1 MKDLTKLTSR
11 QISQIKNIYKAN
23 SSIYS
28 RIETLQKHLYK
39 IQEELDEQLAIIEA
53 NEAGVKMLTGGFI
66 SKQLIKD
73 EQIPQFNEDGTPK
86 LNDKTGYQIK
96 TTKYVLKYPDTILP
110 IEENN
115 KVANEGCDPAIAE
128 ETVEAPVMDA
138 ESAEE
143 VETPAMEDAAPFSL

>member
-28 RIETLQKHLYK
+28 RIETLQKYLYK
-39 IQEELDEQLAIIEA
+39 IEEELDEQLAIIEA

-86 LNDKTGYQIK
+86 MDKEGKYQQK
-96 TTKYVLKYPDTILP
+96 KRVLTFVI
-110 IEENN
+110 
-115 KVANEGCDPAIAE
+115 
-128 ETVEAPVMDA
+128 PVQ
-138 ESAEE
+138 EPTEE
-143 VETPAMEDAAPFSL
+143 VESDETTTDINVSESENDLNSEEKVFPDNLGNADNM

>member
-28 RIETLQKHLYK
+28 RIETLQKHLDK
-39 IQEELDEQLAIIEA
+39 IQTELNEQLEIIDA
-53 NEAGVKMLTGGFI
+53 NEAGVKMLTGGFV

-86 LNDKTGYQIK
+86 MDKEGKYQQK
-96 TTKYVLKYPDTILP
+96 KRVLTFI
-110 IEENN
+110 I
-115 KVANEGCDPAIAE
+115 
-128 ETVEAPVMDA
+128 PVQ
-138 ESAEE
+138 EPTEE
-143 VETPAMEDAAPFSL
+143 VEPEETTTDINVPESEEEVFPDNLDNVENM

>member
-28 RIETLQKHLYK
+28 RIETLQKHLDK
-39 IQEELDEQLAIIEA
+39 IQAELNEQLAIIEA

-86 LNDKTGYQIK
+86 MDKEGKYQQK
-96 TTKYVLKYPDTILP
+96 KRVLTFVVP
-110 IEENN
+110 IQE
-115 KVANEGCDPAIAE
+115 P
-128 ETVEAPVMDA
+128 T
-138 ESAEE
+138 EE
-143 VETPAMEDAAPFSL
+143 VESEETTTKLNENNLKSEEEVFPDNLNNVENM

>member
-86 LNDKTGYQIK
+86 MDKEGKYQQK
-96 TTKYVLKYPDTILP
+96 KRVLTF
-110 IEENN
+110 
-115 KVANEGCDPAIAE
+115 V
-128 ETVEAPVMDA
+128 VPVQ
-138 ESAEE
+138 EPTEE
-143 VETPAMEDAAPFSL
+143 VKSDETTTDPNENDLKSEEEIFPDNLNNVENM

>member
-28 RIETLQKHLYK
+28 RIETLEKHLNK
-39 IQEELDEQLAIIEA
+39 IQAELDEQLAIIEA

-86 LNDKTGYQIK
+86 MDKEGKYQQK
-96 TTKYVLKYPDTILP
+96 KRVLTF
-110 IEENN
+110 
-115 KVANEGCDPAIAE
+115 V
-128 ETVEAPVMDA
+128 APVQEPTEEIPDA
-138 ESAEE
+138 GEAL
-143 VETPAMEDAAPFSL
+143 PFDNLGNAGNNDNID

>member
-86 LNDKTGYQIK
+86 MDKEGKYQQKKRVLTFVIPVQEQTNDNTEKIMDPEFENENT
-96 TTKYVLKYPDTILP
+96 LK
-110 IEENN
+110 
-115 KVANEGCDPAIAE
+115 
-128 ETVEAPVMDA
+128 
-138 ESAEE
+138 SEE
-143 VETPAMEDAAPFSL
+143 VIFPDNLDNVENM

>member
-28 RIETLQKHLYK
+28 RIETLQKHLDK
-39 IQEELDEQLAIIEA
+39 IQTELNEQLEIIDA

-86 LNDKTGYQIK
+86 MDKDGKYQQK
-96 TTKYVLKYPDTILP
+96 KRVLTFVAPVQEPT
-110 IEENN
+110 EE
-115 KVANEGCDPAIAE
+115 VGQE
-128 ETVEAPVMDA
+128 ETTTDAGENDLKSEKEAFPDNLDI
-138 ESAEE
+138 SNNN
-143 VETPAMEDAAPFSL
+143 DND

>member
-28 RIETLQKHLYK
+28 RIETLEKHLNK
-39 IQEELDEQLAIIEA
+39 IQAELDGQLAIIEA

-86 LNDKTGYQIK
+86 MDKEGKYQQKKRVLTFVAPIQESTEEGEPDGTTTNIDTTDIDENALKSEEEVFPDNLDNTNNNDK
-96 TTKYVLKYPDTILP
+96 D
-110 IEENN
+110 
-115 KVANEGCDPAIAE
+115 
-128 ETVEAPVMDA
+128 
-138 ESAEE
+138 
-143 VETPAMEDAAPFSL
+143 

>member
-28 RIETLQKHLYK
+28 RIETLQKHLDK
-39 IQEELDEQLAIIEA
+39 IQTELNEQLEIIDA

-86 LNDKTGYQIK
+86 MDKDGKYQQK
-96 TTKYVLKYPDTILP
+96 KRVLTFVVPVQEPT
-110 IEENN
+110 EE
-115 KVANEGCDPAIAE
+115 VGQE
-128 ETVEAPVMDA
+128 ETTTDA
-138 ESAEE
+138 GENDLKSEK
-143 VETPAMEDAAPFSL
+143 ETFPDNLDIPNNNDND

>member
-86 LNDKTGYQIK
+86 MDKEGKYQQKKRVLTFVIPVQEQTNDNTEKIIDPEFEDEND
-96 TTKYVLKYPDTILP
+96 LKS
-110 IEENN
+110 
-115 KVANEGCDPAIAE
+115 K
-128 ETVEAPVMDA
+128 
-138 ESAEE
+138 EE
-143 VETPAMEDAAPFSL
+143 VFPDNLNNVENM

>member
-28 RIETLQKHLYK
+28 RIETLEKHLNK
-39 IQEELDEQLAIIEA
+39 IQAELDEQLAIIEA

-86 LNDKTGYQIK
+86 MDKEGKYQQK
-96 TTKYVLKYPDTILP
+96 KRVLTF
-110 IEENN
+110 
-115 KVANEGCDPAIAE
+115 V
-128 ETVEAPVMDA
+128 APVQ
-138 ESAEE
+138 EPTEE
-143 VETPAMEDAAPFSL
+143 VEPDGTTTGTDENALKSEEEVFPDNLGNADNNNKD

>member
-28 RIETLQKHLYK
+28 RIETLQKHLDK
-39 IQEELDEQLAIIEA
+39 IQSELDEQLAIIDA

-73 EQIPQFNEDGTPK
+73 EQVPQFNEDGTPK
-86 LNDKTGYQIK
+86 MDKEGKYQQK
-96 TTKYVLKYPDTILP
+96 KRVLTFVI
-110 IEENN
+110 
-115 KVANEGCDPAIAE
+115 
-128 ETVEAPVMDA
+128 PVQ
-138 ESAEE
+138 ESTEE
-143 VETPAMEDAAPFSL
+143 VETEETTTDIDTTDTDEDALKSEEEVFPDSLDNVEDM

>member
-28 RIETLQKHLYK
+28 RIETLQKHLDK
-39 IQEELDEQLAIIEA
+39 IQTELNEQLEIIDA

-86 LNDKTGYQIK
+86 MDKEGKYQQKKRVLTFVVPVQEPTEEETIDNTGKI
-96 TTKYVLKYPDTILP
+96 TDP
-110 IEENN
+110 EFENENN
-115 KVANEGCDPAIAE
+115 LK
-128 ETVEAPVMDA
+128 
-138 ESAEE
+138 SKEE
-143 VETPAMEDAAPFSL
+143 VFPNNLNNVENM

>member
-28 RIETLQKHLYK
+28 RIETLQKHLDK
-39 IQEELDEQLAIIEA
+39 IQTELNEQLAIIEA
-53 NEAGVKMLTGGFI
+53 NEAGVKMLTGGFV

-86 LNDKTGYQIK
+86 MDKEGKYQQK
-96 TTKYVLKYPDTILP
+96 KRVLTFVLP
-110 IEENN
+110 VQEST
-115 KVANEGCDPAIAE
+115 EGVGQE
-128 ETVEAPVMDA
+128 ETTTDA
-138 ESAEE
+138 GENDLKSEEE
-143 VETPAMEDAAPFSL
+143 VFPDNLNIPNNNNND

>member
-86 LNDKTGYQIK
+86 MDKEGKYQQKKRVLTFVIPVQEPTNDNTEKIMD
-96 TTKYVLKYPDTILP
+96 PEFED
-110 IEENN
+110 ENN
-115 KVANEGCDPAIAE
+115 LK
-128 ETVEAPVMDA
+128 
-138 ESAEE
+138 SEE
-143 VETPAMEDAAPFSL
+143 VVFPDNLDNVENV

>member
-28 RIETLQKHLYK
+28 RIETLEKHLNK
-39 IQEELDEQLAIIEA
+39 IQAELDEQLAIIEA

-86 LNDKTGYQIK
+86 MDKEGKYQQKKRVLTFVVPVQEPTEEVGQEETTTDTSENDLKSEEEVFPDNLDNTNNNDK
-96 TTKYVLKYPDTILP
+96 D
-110 IEENN
+110 
-115 KVANEGCDPAIAE
+115 
-128 ETVEAPVMDA
+128 
-138 ESAEE
+138 
-143 VETPAMEDAAPFSL
+143 

>member
-28 RIETLQKHLYK
+28 RIETLEKHLDK
-39 IQEELDEQLAIIEA
+39 LQAELDEQLAIIEA
-53 NEAGVKMLTGGFI
+53 NEAGVKMLTGGFV

-86 LNDKTGYQIK
+86 MDKEGKYQQK
-96 TTKYVLKYPDTILP
+96 KRVLTFVLP
-110 IEENN
+110 VQEPTEE
-115 KVANEGCDPAIAE
+115 VGQE
-128 ETVEAPVMDA
+128 ETTTDA
-138 ESAEE
+138 GENDLKSEEE
-143 VETPAMEDAAPFSL
+143 VFPDNLNIPNNNDND

>member
-28 RIETLQKHLYK
+28 RIDTLQKHLYK

-86 LNDKTGYQIK
+86 MDKEGKYQQK
-96 TTKYVLKYPDTILP
+96 KRVLTFVIPVQEPTEDNTEK
-110 IEENN
+110 
-115 KVANEGCDPAIAE
+115 
-128 ETVEAPVMDA
+128 VMDP
-138 ESAEE
+138 EFEDKNTSKSEEE
-143 VETPAMEDAAPFSL
+143 VFPDNLNNVENM

>member
-28 RIETLQKHLYK
+28 RIETLQKHLNK

-66 SKQLIKD
+66 FQQLIKD
-73 EQIPQFNEDGTPK
+73 EQIPQFNEDGTTK
-86 LNDKTGYQIK
+86 MDKEGKYQQK
-96 TTKYVLKYPDTILP
+96 KRVLTFI
-110 IEENN
+110 I
-115 KVANEGCDPAIAE
+115 
-128 ETVEAPVMDA
+128 PVK
-138 ESAEE
+138 EQTEE
-143 VETPAMEDAAPFSL
+143 VESDGTTIESNEDDLKSEEEVFPDNLDNVENM

>member
-28 RIETLQKHLYK
+28 RIETLEKHLNK
-39 IQEELDEQLAIIEA
+39 IQAELDEQLAIIEA

-86 LNDKTGYQIK
+86 MDKEGKYQQKKRVLTFVVPVQELKEEVGQEK
-96 TTKYVLKYPDTILP
+96 TTTDTSENDLKS
-110 IEENN
+110 E
-115 KVANEGCDPAIAE
+115 
-128 ETVEAPVMDA
+128 
-138 ESAEE
+138 EE
-143 VETPAMEDAAPFSL
+143 VFPDNLDNVENM

>member
-86 LNDKTGYQIK
+86 MDKEGKYQQK
-96 TTKYVLKYPDTILP
+96 KRVLTF
-110 IEENN
+110 
-115 KVANEGCDPAIAE
+115 V
-128 ETVEAPVMDA
+128 VPVQ
-138 ESAEE
+138 EPTEE
-143 VETPAMEDAAPFSL
+143 VESDETTTDINVSESENDLKSEKIVFPDNLGNADNM

>member
-39 IQEELDEQLAIIEA
+39 IQEELDEQLAIIDA

-86 LNDKTGYQIK
+86 MDKEGKYQQK
-96 TTKYVLKYPDTILP
+96 KRVLTFVIPVQEPTEDNTEKIM
-110 IEENN
+110 
-115 KVANEGCDPAIAE
+115 DPE
-128 ETVEAPVMDA
+128 FEDKNT
-138 ESAEE
+138 SKSEE
-143 VETPAMEDAAPFSL
+143 VVFPDNLDIPENM

>member
-28 RIETLQKHLYK
+28 RIETLEKHLDK
-39 IQEELDEQLAIIEA
+39 LQAELDEQLAIIEA
-53 NEAGVKMLTGGFI
+53 NEAGVKMLTGGFV

-86 LNDKTGYQIK
+86 MDKEGKYQQK
-96 TTKYVLKYPDTILP
+96 KRVLTFVLP
-110 IEENN
+110 VQEST
-115 KVANEGCDPAIAE
+115 E
-128 ETVEAPVMDA
+128 ETHDA
-138 ESAEE
+138 GDSPS
-143 VETPAMEDAAPFSL
+143 VLPDNLGMEDND

>member
-28 RIETLQKHLYK
+28 RIETLQKHLNK

-86 LNDKTGYQIK
+86 MDKEGKYQQKKRVLTFVIPVQEPTEKVESDGTTTESNEND
-96 TTKYVLKYPDTILP
+96 LKS
-110 IEENN
+110 E
-115 KVANEGCDPAIAE
+115 
-128 ETVEAPVMDA
+128 
-138 ESAEE
+138 EE
-143 VETPAMEDAAPFSL
+143 VFPDNLNNVENM

>member
-28 RIETLQKHLYK
+28 RIETLQKHLDK
-39 IQEELDEQLAIIEA
+39 IQTELNEQLEIIDA

-86 LNDKTGYQIK
+86 MDKDGKYQQK
-96 TTKYVLKYPDTILP
+96 KRVLTFVAPVQEPT
-110 IEENN
+110 EE
-115 KVANEGCDPAIAE
+115 VGQE
-128 ETVEAPVMDA
+128 ETTIDAGENDLKSEKEAFPDNLDI
-138 ESAEE
+138 
-143 VETPAMEDAAPFSL
+143 PNNNDND

>member
-53 NEAGVKMLTGGFI
+53 NEAGVKILTDGFI

-86 LNDKTGYQIK
+86 MDKEGKYQQK
-96 TTKYVLKYPDTILP
+96 KRVLTFVI
-110 IEENN
+110 
-115 KVANEGCDPAIAE
+115 
-128 ETVEAPVMDA
+128 PVQ
-138 ESAEE
+138 EPTEE
-143 VETPAMEDAAPFSL
+143 VELEDTTTNINVPEADGNTLKSEEEVFPDNLNNVENM

>member
-28 RIETLQKHLYK
+28 RIETLQKHLDK
-39 IQEELDEQLAIIEA
+39 IQTELNEQLEIIDA

-86 LNDKTGYQIK
+86 MDKDGKYQQK
-96 TTKYVLKYPDTILP
+96 KRVLTFVVPVQEPT
-110 IEENN
+110 EE
-115 KVANEGCDPAIAE
+115 VGQE
-128 ETVEAPVMDA
+128 ETTTDA
-138 ESAEE
+138 GENDLKSEEE
-143 VETPAMEDAAPFSL
+143 VFPDNLDIPNNNDND